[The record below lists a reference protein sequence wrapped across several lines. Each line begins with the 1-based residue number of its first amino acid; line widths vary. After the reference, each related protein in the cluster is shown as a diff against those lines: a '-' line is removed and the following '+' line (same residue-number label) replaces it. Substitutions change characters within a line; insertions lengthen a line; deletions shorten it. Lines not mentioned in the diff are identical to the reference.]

1 LGAAD
6 ATILAGARAEGLMPV
21 PAQHGHGL
29 KLAVDAMVVP
39 NCVETH
45 PSGLRSL
52 LGSWTPANQVRGDLG
67 LPSVS
72 LACWA
77 KVEKEEGT
85 SETKLAPNRPP
96 FTLEA
101 AQGWRGENSR
111 VLAKDDVVGIARRA
125 RGADVRRRL
134 Q

>member
-1 LGAAD
+1 
-6 ATILAGARAEGLMPV
+6 MPV

-67 LPSVS
+67 LPASRSPVGPRS
-72 LACWA
+72 
-77 KVEKEEGT
+77 KRRKGT
-85 SETKLAPNRPP
+85 SETKLARNRPP